1 MNIRIGVYGLIYN
14 EKQEFLIAKTR
25 SKNRYIYNFVG
36 GGLED
41 NESPE
46 ICLQREVQEEA
57 GIFVETTRMQPIY
70 FNKQLHKNQD
80 YPSNNTINIYFKIDG
95 TVAIDAIK
103 INQKCEVSDLLWL
116 DGDRFLQFGAD
127 KILSADVEFVNFL
140 LKNKLFT

>member
-1 MNIRIGVYGLIYN
+1 MNIRIGVYGLICN
-14 EKQEFLIAKTR
+14 EKQEFLIAKTK

-57 GIFVETTRMQPIY
+57 GIFVETNRMQPIF
-70 FNKQLHKNQD
+70 FNKTLHKNND
-80 YPSNNTINIYFKIDG
+80 YPKSNIVNMYFKINGIIAND
-95 TVAIDAIK
+95 VIK
-103 INQKCEVSDLLWL
+103 INTKSEVNDLLWL
-116 DGDRFLQFGAD
+116 NGDRFLQFGAD

-140 LKNKLFT
+140 LKNKLSP